1 MKLKKQ
7 PIYTAAA
14 IAMLTITFSCKKDF
28 LEKPSKNE
36 PTLETYYDN
45 SAQVRGATGLLYNS
59 IWYEYQDKAFHAI
72 GEVLSGNMYT
82 GDPKYNTF
90 MNFSISGTDE
100 QVTRSWYAFYKEA
113 GNATVLI
120 NTFEQKKAQVS
131 NPAFLVQGI
140 AEARFM
146 RAVAYFYLARVFG
159 AVPIIT
165 DPVKLA
171 ETGNFNVP
179 RYIQSDVL
187 KFAIEDLTFAEQ
199 NLQTT
204 DEPGRVT
211 QNSAKGMMAKI
222 YLYLKDYPN
231 AKLKASEVMAS
242 GKYSL
247 YPDYNKMFTDPS
259 ANNNQEVLFA
269 FQWLAAGGYSIGNPI
284 QAYVGPSTLLLP
296 TTGAGYSAI
305 IPSIDLLNSYEF
317 DDKRRGWSV
326 MEQGFSRPD
335 WKNVNFPNGF
345 KYDTTYVTSSDEK
358 TKIKTGTR
366 SNALKY
372 VVGPGGNGVNV
383 NGSSTDINTYIL
395 RYADIL
401 LIYAEATL
409 GTSGS
414 TSDATALKAFNDV
427 RRRAGFGAS
436 ADKTALTPDIILH
449 ERRVEFAFE
458 GDYWF
463 DIQRQGFAKAKQIID
478 NQERGTYGFAG
489 KHTID
494 SIKATLRSADNLF
507 IPIPTTEILTNPE
520 LAKPAIPYYN

>member
-1 MKLKKQ
+1 MKTRV
-7 PIYTAAA
+7 IYSTLLLSV
-14 IAMLTITFSCKKDF
+14 LTVISSCKKDF
-28 LEKPSKNE
+28 LERPSRNE
-36 PTLETYYDN
+36 PTLETYYEN
-45 SAQVRGATGLLYNS
+45 AQQVRGATGLLYNS

-90 MNFSISGTDE
+90 LNFSISGTDE
-100 QVTRSWYAFYKEA
+100 QVTRSWYAFYKVA

-120 NTFEQKKAQVS
+120 NTFEQKKAQVADPS
-131 NPAFLVQGI
+131 YLNQGI

-146 RAVAYFYLARVFG
+146 RGVAYFYLARVFG

-165 DPVKLA
+165 DPVDLA
-171 ETGNFNVP
+171 QSGKFDVP
-179 RYIQSDVL
+179 RYIQSDVI
-187 KFAIEDLTFAEQ
+187 KFAIEDLKFAEA
-199 NLQTT
+199 NLKTT
-204 DEPGRVT
+204 DDPGRVT
-211 QNSAKGMMAKI
+211 QSSATGMMAKA
-222 YLYLKDYPN
+222 YLYMKDYAN
-231 AKLKASEVMAS
+231 AKQKASEVINS
-242 GKYSL
+242 GKYAL
-247 YPDYNKMFTDPS
+247 YPDYQKMFTDPK

-269 FQWLAAGGYSIGNPI
+269 LQWLASGGYSIGNPI
-284 QAYVGPSTLLLP
+284 QAYVGPSTLLKP

-317 DDKRRGWSV
+317 NDKRRQWSV
-326 MEQGFSRPD
+326 MEQGFTRAD
-335 WKNVNFPNGF
+335 WVNDNFPAGF
-345 KYDTTYVTSSDEK
+345 TYDTTYVTNADEF

-372 VVGPGGNGVNV
+372 VVGPGSKEVVV

-409 GTSGS
+409 GAGAS
-414 TSDATALKAFNDV
+414 TSDGSALAAFNQV

-436 ADKTALTPDIILH
+436 ADKTVLTSDVILH

-463 DIQRQGFAKAKQIID
+463 DIQRQGFTRAKQIID
-478 NQERGTYGFAG
+478 NQERGTYSSAG
-489 KHTID
+489 THRIE
-494 SIKATLRSADNLF
+494 SVKATLTSEANLF

-520 LAKPAIPYYN
+520 LGKPAVPFY

>member
-1 MKLKKQ
+1 MKTKI
-7 PIYTAAA
+7 IYPALLLT
-14 IAMLTITFSCKKDF
+14 MLMFTFACKKDF
-28 LEKPSKNE
+28 LEKPSRNE

-45 SAQVRGATGLLYNS
+45 ATQVRGATGLLYNS

-82 GDPKYNTF
+82 GDPKYNTYL
-90 MNFSISGTDE
+90 NFSISGTDE
-100 QVTRSWYAFYKEA
+100 QVTRSWYAFYKVA

-120 NTFEQKKAQVS
+120 NTFEQKKSRVS
-131 NPAFLVQGI
+131 DPAFLTQGI

-146 RAVAYFYLARVFG
+146 RGVAYFYLARVFG

-165 DPVKLA
+165 DPVVLA
-171 ETGNFNVP
+171 ETGKFNVP
-179 RYIQSDVL
+179 RYLQADVL
-187 KFAIEDLTFAEQ
+187 KFAIEDLKFAEA
-199 NLQTT
+199 NLQPS

-211 QNSAKGMMAKI
+211 QYSAKGMMAKI
-222 YLYLKDYPN
+222 YLYLKDYAN
-231 AKLKASEVMAS
+231 AKAKANEVITS
-242 GKYSL
+242 GKFSL
-247 YPDYNKMFTDPS
+247 YPDYSKMFTDPS
-259 ANNNQEVLFA
+259 ANNNPEVLFA
-269 FQWLAAGGYSIGNPI
+269 LQWLAAGGYSIGNPI

-296 TTGAGYSAI
+296 TTGAGWSAI
-305 IPSIDLLNSYEF
+305 LPSIDLLNSYEF
-317 DDKRRGWSV
+317 GDKRRGWSI

-345 KYDTTYVTSSDEK
+345 VYDTTYVTNADEK

-383 NGSSTDINTYIL
+383 NGTSTDINTYIL
-395 RYADIL
+395 RYADVL

-409 GTSGS
+409 GANAS
-414 TSDATALKAFNDV
+414 TADATALKAFNEV
-427 RRRAGFGAS
+427 RHRAGFGVS
-436 ADKTALTPDIILH
+436 ADKTSLNADMILH

-463 DIQRQGFAKAKQIID
+463 DIQRLGFAKAKQIVD
-478 NQERGTYGFAG
+478 NQERGTYGFNG
-489 KHTID
+489 KHEIQ
-494 SIKATLRSADNLF
+494 SIKATLRTEANLF

-520 LAKPAIPYYN
+520 LGKPAVPYY

>member
-1 MKLKKQ
+1 MKTRI
-7 PIYTAAA
+7 IYSTLLLSV
-14 IAMLTITFSCKKDF
+14 LTVISSCKKDF
-28 LEKPSKNE
+28 LERPSRNE
-36 PTLETYYDN
+36 PTLETYYEN
-45 SAQVRGATGLLYNS
+45 AEQVRGATGLLYNS

-82 GDPKYNTF
+82 GDPKYNTYL
-90 MNFSISGTDE
+90 NFSITGTDE
-100 QVTRSWYAFYKEA
+100 QVSRSWYAFYKVA

-131 NPAFLVQGI
+131 DPSYLNQGI

-146 RAVAYFYLARVFG
+146 RGVAYFYLARVFG

-165 DPVKLA
+165 DPVELA
-171 ETGNFNVP
+171 QSGKFDVP
-179 RYIQSDVL
+179 RYIQSDVI
-187 KFAIEDLTFAEQ
+187 KFAIEDLKFAEE
-199 NLQTT
+199 NLKAS
-204 DEPGRVT
+204 DDPGRVT
-211 QNSAKGMMAKI
+211 QYSAKGMMAKA
-222 YLYLKDYPN
+222 YLYLKDYEN
-231 AKLKASEVMAS
+231 AKAKASEVISS

-247 YPDYNKMFTDPS
+247 YPDYQKMFTDPS

-269 FQWLAAGGYSIGNPI
+269 LQWLASGGYSIGNPI

-296 TTGAGYSAI
+296 TTGAGWSAI

-317 DDKRRGWSV
+317 NDKRRQWSV
-326 MEQGFSRPD
+326 MEQGFTKAD
-335 WKNVNFPNGF
+335 WVNVNFPNGF
-345 KYDTTYVTSSDEK
+345 TYDTTYVTNADEK

-372 VVGPGGNGVNV
+372 VVGPGGKNVNV
-383 NGSSTDINTYIL
+383 NSTSTDMNTYIL

-409 GTSGS
+409 GAGAS
-414 TSDATALKAFNDV
+414 TSDGTALAAFNEV
-427 RRRAGFGAS
+427 RHRAGFGAS
-436 ADKTALTPDIILH
+436 ADKTVLTPDVILH

-463 DIQRQGFAKAKQIID
+463 DIQRQGFAKAKQIVD
-478 NQERGTYGFAG
+478 GQERGTYSSAG
-489 KHTID
+489 KHRIE
-494 SIKATLRSADNLF
+494 SIKATLTSEANLF

-520 LAKPAIPYYN
+520 LGKPAVPYY